1 MRRFPLRLLVVAS
14 VAVLVQA
21 ALARAGQVFIEV
33 GNPVNRF
40 TPNSV
45 SVLDKGD
52 IVVWHWAASGHS
64 VVSGSTGT
72 GIPDGNFSSNV
83 SGGTQAANALFSWKY
98 GPNANYSYFCVPH
111 RVVGMTGTITFQGS
125 GAQVADLRLTEVRY
139 DGVGLNFV
147 EIANLGD
154 VNADLNGFR
163 LVINGINVITLGP
176 LVMGPLAR
184 HAISDPAGLATSGSV
199 ALYAPNT
206 IPSNAIPT
214 AALTD
219 TLMIDY
225 VAWGTSGGQPLE
237 DVAAITANPT
247 LWMAGH
253 FAPQVAPGHVLEFCG
268 ARHQY
273 GDGFWT
279 EGLNPTPGAVNDCV
293 NPTTPTTWGR
303 IKVLYR

>member
-1 MRRFPLRLLVVAS
+1 MRRFPLRLLVVTALL
-14 VAVLVQA
+14 AHA
-21 ALARAGQVFIEV
+21 PLARAGQVFVEV
-33 GNPVNRF
+33 GSPVNKF
-40 TPNSV
+40 TNPNV

-52 IVVWHWAASGHS
+52 IVVWHWAASGHT
-64 VVSGSTGT
+64 VTSGVTGSIA
-72 GIPDGNFSSNV
+72 GDGNFDSNTIA
-83 SGGTQAANALFSWKY
+83 GTQVAGTLFSWKY
-98 GPNANYSYFCVPH
+98 GPNLSYSYYCVPH
-111 RVVGMTGTITFQGS
+111 FGLGMKGTASFMGI

-176 LVMGPLAR
+176 LAMGPLAR

-199 ALYAPNT
+199 ALYAPNN

-237 DVAAITANPT
+237 DVAAITVNPT

-279 EGLNPTPGAVNDCV
+279 EGLNPTPGLVNDCV